1 MLNSMKGS
9 RRSHVRRFEN
19 KGFQM
24 SSHRRLLTVGLTL
37 VAVVTFAGC
46 TTKPIRAVN
55 SDGTY
60 CHRIGK
66 SYRPKLTCT
75 PAPVPTAAVEAEA
88 KRFEAD
94 PASLTVF
101 VLRRSWGDP
110 SVALAI
116 DVDGSA
122 RAYTIPDSLVRL
134 RLSPTQHRLSMQWEG
149 HKSDISVK
157 GEAGQVQFVELVG
170 SGWVWGTTFRWEA
183 TDSDSSKRRASA
195 SKLVA
200 DLDLR
205 R

>member
-1 MLNSMKGS
+1 MP
-9 RRSHVRRFEN
+9 
-19 KGFQM
+19 
-24 SSHRRLLTVGLTL
+24 SHRRFLTVGLTL
-37 VAVVTFAGC
+37 VAVATFAGC

-94 PASLTVF
+94 PASLTVY
-101 VLRRSWGDP
+101 VLRRNWGDA

-116 DVDGSA
+116 DVDGAA
-122 RAYTIPDSLVRL
+122 RAHTIPDSLVRL
-134 RLSPTQHRLSMQWEG
+134 RLSPTQHRLSMQWDG
-149 HKSDISVK
+149 HTSDIAVK
-157 GEAGQVQFVELVG
+157 GEAGQVQFLDLIG
-170 SGWVWGTTFRWEA
+170 SGRAWGNTFRWETA
-183 TDSDSSKRRASA
+183 NPETSKRRASA